1 MLELLITATLSTAG
15 FTITTLLWFSD
26 KASKAERRTDS
37 IEKNLQRIELE
48 SKYTKELIET
58 RFTSSLDA
66 VSAELLDLKINIQA
80 LHKRFDKLKGFDL
93 ND

>member
-15 FTITTLLWFSD
+15 FTIPTLLWFSD